1 MPNAPVD
8 PITIFNIAESFYH
21 GSQLIA
27 HRFPKALIL
36 GPSHAVTAALALE
49 LYFKCLIAL
58 ETGENPPRG
67 HNLEKLFNK
76 ISKDGQTNIRQR
88 FDNPQLPSE
97 IDQRNQIKN
106 LPNVPDDIDR
116 TFNFD
121 GILRRSAR
129 AFERFRYVYE
139 TSVPGDELTSWE
151 AGYVIYC
158 TRLHIIQ
165 DHRPEWGR

>member
-27 HRFPKALIL
+27 HRIPKALIL

-49 LYFKCLIAL
+49 LYFKCLIAI

-129 AFERFRYVYE
+129 SFERFRYVYE
-139 TSVPGDELTSWE
+139 TSVPGEELTSWE